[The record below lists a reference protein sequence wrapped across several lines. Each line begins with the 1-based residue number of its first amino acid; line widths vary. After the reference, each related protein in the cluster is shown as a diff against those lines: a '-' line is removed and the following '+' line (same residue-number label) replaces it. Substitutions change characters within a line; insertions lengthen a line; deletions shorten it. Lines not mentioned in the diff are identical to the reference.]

1 VLNAADY
8 GVPQNRERLF
18 LVGIRAD
25 LDVRFRFPKPTHGL
39 DSPNKRPYITAG
51 DALKELE
58 NEREV
63 VPAYGGKYG
72 HLLPDIPP
80 GENYRYYTEELGHE
94 KPLFA
99 WRSKF
104 SGFLYKLSP
113 NEVSR
118 TIVASQSRYDGPF
131 HWKNRKCTIDELK
144 RLQGFPDEFVIPHP
158 YNEAVKQIGN
168 SVCPPIATQIGK
180 ALRFQVEGINTKT
193 AGTDLYVTEIGEK
206 DWPRVRRAINRL
218 ESDYMKITSGNI
230 FKLIT
235 DKPLK
240 DSTALTSEQLK
251 GYLESAIPNTAKKCP
266 ISTSRNWRREKNT
279 KKDSDYIA
287 VTQSWL
293 PVKDQTEVAQELG
306 ATIVRH
312 ARWLSP
318 KDADEEEWAKRF
330 KYELEKREKSMAWFL
345 KNNDYTDEIRIYL
358 NEQYSEDVINDEDG
372 DGDFMDRQL
381 LQVA

>member
-1 VLNAADY
+1 
-8 GVPQNRERLF
+8 
-18 LVGIRAD
+18 
-25 LDVRFRFPKPTHGL
+25 
-39 DSPNKRPYITAG
+39 
-51 DALKELE
+51 
-58 NEREV
+58 
-63 VPAYGGKYG
+63 
-72 HLLPDIPP
+72 
-80 GENYRYYTEELGHE
+80 
-94 KPLFA
+94 
-99 WRSKF
+99 
-104 SGFLYKLSP
+104 
-113 NEVSR
+113 
-118 TIVASQSRYDGPF
+118 
-131 HWKNRKCTIDELK
+131 
-144 RLQGFPDEFVIPHP
+144 
-158 YNEAVKQIGN
+158 
-168 SVCPPIATQIGK
+168 
-180 ALRFQVEGINTKT
+180 
-193 AGTDLYVTEIGEK
+193 
-206 DWPRVRRAINRL
+206 
-218 ESDYMKITSGNI
+218 MKITSGNI